1 MYIYICTYIYIIIHI
16 YIYICYLLYFIYTI
30 FYSTLYI
37 YYVLLYILLYIIYYV
52 LLYIYMI
59 LNIYIFLF
67 IYLFNMLYIYFYYV
81 ICYIYIYIYLL
92 YSILYTYMYMYIY
105 THYFY
110 IYILYIYIYY
120 IYTIYILYIYTL
132 HIYIYIYMYVWVEQ
146 ASTET
151 QQMDL
156 LVLPPWYDLARVSFP
171 SPRSATWIPPTP
183 SCPIVVFS
191 ESEPKL
197 FPSIFHCSWVS
208 VILNPNLSKLFPLVF
223 PCFPF
228 VFHPRGLLF
237 PAASPLQ
244 APPWPPRPWPRRRR
258 GHAGGGASEEA
269 QGARQEIHRDASV
282 DRGRLGDF
290 AAIAAVGHQ
299 LHGEKWM
306 GYDGMIGEVLLWMGG
321 VGGAILCV
329 WFSSLCFVYGLAWAG
344 TNWSGATAP
353 RSWGFNPKRW
363 PSRPCWGLTRLSNHQ
378 QATMTIRVSC
388 LMFFDVFW
396 RSQA

>member
-1 MYIYICTYIYIIIHI
+1 MYDTEYI
-16 YIYICYLLYFIYTI
+16 YIYI
-30 FYSTLYI
+30 YI
-37 YYVLLYILLYIIYYV
+37 
-52 LLYIYMI
+52 
-59 LNIYIFLF
+59 LF
-67 IYLFNMLYIYFYYV
+67 IYL
-81 ICYIYIYIYLL
+81 ICYIYIYIFLL
-92 YSILYTYMYMYIY
+92 CNML
-105 THYFY
+105 Y
-110 IYILYIYIYY
+110 IYIFLLCNMLYIYIFIYYTPCYKHICICIYTLLLYIYIYIYAIY
-120 IYTIYILYIYTL
+120 IYTIYILYIYYIYI
-132 HIYIYIYMYVWVEQ
+132 HYIYIYMYVWVEQ

-191 ESEPKL
+191 ESEPQL

-244 APPWPPRPWPRRRR
+244 APPWPPRPWPRRWR

-388 LMFFDVFW
+388 LMFFDVFL

>member
-1 MYIYICTYIYIIIHI
+1 
-16 YIYICYLLYFIYTI
+16 
-30 FYSTLYI
+30 
-37 YYVLLYILLYIIYYV
+37 
-52 LLYIYMI
+52 
-59 LNIYIFLF
+59 
-67 IYLFNMLYIYFYYV
+67 
-81 ICYIYIYIYLL
+81 
-92 YSILYTYMYMYIY
+92 
-105 THYFY
+105 
-110 IYILYIYIYY
+110 
-120 IYTIYILYIYTL
+120 
-132 HIYIYIYMYVWVEQ
+132 MYVWVEQ

-156 LVLPPWYDLARVSFP
+156 LVLPPWYDLARASFP

-191 ESEPKL
+191 ESEPQL
-197 FPSIFHCSWVS
+197 FPSIFHCSWIS

-258 GHAGGGASEEA
+258 RGHAGGGASEEA

-290 AAIAAVGHQ
+290 AALAAVGHQ
-299 LHGEKWM
+299 LHGGEM
-306 GYDGMIGEVLLWMGG
+306 DGIWWDDWRGSFVNGWSWGCHVVRLIFFL
-321 VGGAILCV
+321 VFCV
-329 WFSSLCFVYGLAWAG
+329 WFGLGW
-344 TNWSGATAP
+344 NKLE
-353 RSWGFNPKRW
+353 WGYSAEILGIQPW

-388 LMFFDVFW
+388 LMFFDNFW

>member
-1 MYIYICTYIYIIIHI
+1 MYYYIYIYIILYNI
-16 YIYICYLLYFIYTI
+16 YIYI
-30 FYSTLYI
+30 
-37 YYVLLYILLYIIYYV
+37 
-52 LLYIYMI
+52 
-59 LNIYIFLF
+59 F
-67 IYLFNMLYIYFYYV
+67 IYLFIFNMLYIYLYYV
-81 ICYIYIYIYLL
+81 ICYIFIL
-92 YSILYTYMYMYIY
+92 YSILYTYMYVCLYLYI
-105 THYFY
+105 Y
-110 IYILYIYIYY
+110 IYILHIYIYY
-120 IYTIYILYIYTL
+120 IYTLHIYIYTT
-132 HIYIYIYMYVWVEQ
+132 YIYIYMYVWVEQ

-191 ESEPKL
+191 ESEPQL

-244 APPWPPRPWPRRRR
+244 APPWPPRPWPRRRRR

-344 TNWSGATAP
+344 TNWSGATAL